1 MPSQPLIGNR
11 PSRRAINGQKRARS
25 PTDSR
30 YAANVS
36 SSRVESV
43 LDADAARQALRA
55 FVLVSHP
62 EPTHHAR
69 GRTEVLEL
77 CKRNPP
83 ITEPEAIYQLQD
95 ALRALDIE
103 PDGERMKLWER
114 ATTAKANDKDL
125 LMRWINQAIGLSD
138 WRSAQK
144 V

>member
-1 MPSQPLIGNR
+1 MSDTSVTERRIR
-11 PSRRAINGQKRARS
+11 PIQDAIATSNWKQALQACDKWSKKGEKSDRF
-25 PTDSR
+25 
-30 YAANVS
+30 
-36 SSRVESV
+36 
-43 LDADAARQALRA
+43 QALRA